1 MNPSSD
7 DTMHTLPIRPKAGRL
22 LFSLLCSLLFTLPAH
37 AQEADTARVKELQ
50 GVEVVGR
57 HVTGKL
63 RHDSLGG
70 MSLDLSFL
78 DDMPRIA
85 GNADPIRYTQ
95 LLPSVQTNSE
105 LDAGLYVQG
114 CDNAHNGVSING
126 VQLYDIQHILG
137 IFSVFNPSHYSRLQ
151 FAGSAFT
158 ASAANRLGGFIDMQR
173 PDTLAGRVKGE
184 LSVGL
189 ISSQGTLH
197 LPFGGKSELI
207 LSGRGAYINLLYGR
221 WLKVEESAIRY
232 SFCDANVTWLYRP
245 DAHNTL
251 WLDFYGG
258 NDRMDYQEDGE
269 KYDARLG
276 WGNRMF
282 SMNWEWKRRGFVLR
296 QTAYMT
302 RYGNRFSIER
312 PDFRLRMPSGI
323 TDYGYRLSLRRGR
336 WSAGTDWALHSIR
349 PQQPETEGELQT
361 TTLSATRRHSTE
373 GSLWA
378 DCKFAVAR
386 NMELLGGLRANVYTI
401 RRSAFFSADPVLSL
415 LWMPG
420 YGQFRLTANVKHQY
434 LFRTGLSAV
443 NLPTDFWLPA
453 DERLRPQYAYGLS
466 AEYRTDLIPGRL
478 QLSAGLYYKR
488 LCHQTEYIG
497 TPFELIYGD
506 YDYRKNLI
514 SGKGENYGLD
524 LMIEKRTG
532 RLTGWMS
539 YSLGRALRRYPG
551 RFSGTFPAGHERI
564 HEFNAVATWK
574 AGRRWSFG
582 ATLVWA
588 GGTPFTPPSYFYL
601 QNGNLLS
608 QFGDYNSGRLSTYIR
623 LDVSATCRIKV
634 HGGRESGLN
643 FSVYNANCRH
653 NDLFWRLKFN
663 DGQYYYAP
671 LRPLPK
677 KLPFLPSINYYIKF

>member
-1 MNPSSD
+1 
-7 DTMHTLPIRPKAGRL
+7 MHTLPIRPKAGRL
-22 LFSLLCSLLFTLPAH
+22 LFPLLCSLLFTLPAH

-197 LPFGGKSELI
+197 LPLGGKSELI

-232 SFCDANVTWLYRP
+232 SFCDANVTWLYSP

-276 WGNRMF
+276 WGNRMV
-282 SMNWEWKRRGFVLR
+282 SMNWEWKRRGLVPPT
-296 QTAYMT
+296 QH
-302 RYGNRFSIER
+302 G
-312 PDFRLRMPSGI
+312 G
-323 TDYGYRLSLRRGR
+323 
-336 WSAGTDWALHSIR
+336 
-349 PQQPETEGELQT
+349 
-361 TTLSATRRHSTE
+361 
-373 GSLWA
+373 
-378 DCKFAVAR
+378 FAV
-386 NMELLGGLRANVYTI
+386 
-401 RRSAFFSADPVLSL
+401 
-415 LWMPG
+415 
-420 YGQFRLTANVKHQY
+420 
-434 LFRTGLSAV
+434 
-443 NLPTDFWLPA
+443 
-453 DERLRPQYAYGLS
+453 
-466 AEYRTDLIPGRL
+466 GRL
-478 QLSAGLYYKR
+478 
-488 LCHQTEYIG
+488 
-497 TPFELIYGD
+497 
-506 YDYRKNLI
+506 
-514 SGKGENYGLD
+514 
-524 LMIEKRTG
+524 
-532 RLTGWMS
+532 
-539 YSLGRALRRYPG
+539 
-551 RFSGTFPAGHERI
+551 
-564 HEFNAVATWK
+564 
-574 AGRRWSFG
+574 
-582 ATLVWA
+582 
-588 GGTPFTPPSYFYL
+588 
-601 QNGNLLS
+601 
-608 QFGDYNSGRLSTYIR
+608 
-623 LDVSATCRIKV
+623 
-634 HGGRESGLN
+634 
-643 FSVYNANCRH
+643 
-653 NDLFWRLKFN
+653 
-663 DGQYYYAP
+663 
-671 LRPLPK
+671 
-677 KLPFLPSINYYIKF
+677 